1 MKKILLILSTAGLI
15 SSIPAFA
22 GYDSFKAGDFGR
34 GGIGVCKQILSIVD
48 NIGGGRYY
56 LHAL

>member
-48 NIGGGRYY
+48 NIGGG
-56 LHAL
+56 

>member
-1 MKKILLILSTAGLI
+1 MSTMSIIFVKLFLLGR
-15 SSIPAFA
+15 
-22 GYDSFKAGDFGR
+22 FKAGDFAS